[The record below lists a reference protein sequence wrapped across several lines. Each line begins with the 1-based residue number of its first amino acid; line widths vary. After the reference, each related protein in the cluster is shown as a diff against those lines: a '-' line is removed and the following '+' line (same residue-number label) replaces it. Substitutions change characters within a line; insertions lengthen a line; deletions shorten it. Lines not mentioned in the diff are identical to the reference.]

1 MRANIIRFLDCF
13 YPIFKPFLSR
23 QNYYYAAVGGANMVL
38 DLVLYFISYNFI
50 FKKEILQVTNTLA
63 FEPYIAAFLLAFT
76 ITFPL
81 GFALSKYIVWSES
94 NIRGRIQLFRYFLLV
109 LTNIFLNYILL
120 KFFVEICHFYPTV
133 SKLLTI
139 IIVVTFSYLTQKH
152 FTFRV
157 KKVNEK

>member
-1 MRANIIRFLDCF
+1 MRAIIIRFLDLF
-13 YPIFKPFLSR
+13 YPIFKRFLSR

-38 DLVLYFISYNFI
+38 DLLLYFISYNYI
-50 FKKEILQVTNTLA
+50 FKKEIFQVTEHLA
-63 FEPYIAAFLLAFT
+63 FEPYIAAFIFAFI

-94 NIRGRIQLFRYFLLV
+94 NIKGRIQLFRYFLLV
-109 LTNIFLNYILL
+109 ITNIFLNYILL
-120 KFFVEICHFYPTV
+120 KFFIETCHLFPTV

-157 KKVNEK
+157 KKAK

>member
-1 MRANIIRFLDCF
+1 MDFF

-23 QNYYYAAVGGANMVL
+23 QNYYYAAVGGSNMVL
-38 DLVLYFISYNFI
+38 DLILYFISYNFI
-50 FKKEILQVTNTLA
+50 FKKEVVQITEKIA
-63 FEPYIAAFLLAFT
+63 FEPYIAAFIFAF
-76 ITFPL
+76 IFTFPL

-109 LTNIFLNYILL
+109 LSNIFLNYILL

-157 KKVNEK
+157 KKVKEN

>member
-1 MRANIIRFLDCF
+1 MDFF

-23 QNYYYAAVGGANMVL
+23 QNYYYAAVGGSNMVL
-38 DLVLYFISYNFI
+38 DLTLYFISYNFI
-50 FKKEILQVTNTLA
+50 FKKEVLQITEKIA
-63 FEPYIAAFLLAFT
+63 FEPYIAAFIFAF
-76 ITFPL
+76 IFTFPL

-109 LTNIFLNYILL
+109 LSNIFLNYILL

-157 KKVNEK
+157 KKVKEN

>member
-1 MRANIIRFLDCF
+1 
-13 YPIFKPFLSR
+13 
-23 QNYYYAAVGGANMVL
+23 MVL
-38 DLVLYFISYNFI
+38 DLILYFISYNFI
-50 FKKEILQVTNTLA
+50 FKKEVLQITEKIA
-63 FEPYIAAFLLAFT
+63 FEPYIAAFIFAF
-76 ITFPL
+76 IFTFPL

-109 LTNIFLNYILL
+109 LSNIFLNYILL

-157 KKVNEK
+157 KKVKEN

>member
-1 MRANIIRFLDCF
+1 LDFF

-23 QNYYYAAVGGANMVL
+23 QNYYYAAVGGSNMVL
-38 DLVLYFISYNFI
+38 DLILYFISYNFI
-50 FKKEILQVTNTLA
+50 FKKEVLQITEKIA
-63 FEPYIAAFLLAFT
+63 FEPYIAAFIFAF
-76 ITFPL
+76 IFTFPL

-109 LTNIFLNYILL
+109 LSNIFLNYILL

-157 KKVNEK
+157 KKVKEN

>member
-1 MRANIIRFLDCF
+1 MDFF

-23 QNYYYAAVGGANMVL
+23 QNYYYAAVGGSNMVL
-38 DLVLYFISYNFI
+38 DLILYFTSYNFI
-50 FKKEILQVTNTLA
+50 FKKEVLQITEKIA
-63 FEPYIAAFLLAFT
+63 FEPYIAAFIFAF
-76 ITFPL
+76 IFTFPL

-109 LTNIFLNYILL
+109 LSNIFLNYILL

-157 KKVNEK
+157 KKVKEN

>member
-1 MRANIIRFLDCF
+1 MDFF

-23 QNYYYAAVGGANMVL
+23 QNYFYAAVGGSNMVL
-38 DLVLYFISYNFI
+38 DLILYFISYNFI
-50 FKKEILQVTNTLA
+50 FKKEVLQITEKIA
-63 FEPYIAAFLLAFT
+63 FEPYIAAFIFAF
-76 ITFPL
+76 IFTFPL

-109 LTNIFLNYILL
+109 LSNIFLNYILL

-157 KKVNEK
+157 KKVKEN